1 MPAFRRGSRGGG
13 RLAARARGSDP
24 KGRGGTRILNTN
36 SRGPKST
43 FHSTR
48 VEEILEEKP
57 GDHSSEGSGEDA
69 DGTDTSLEV
78 SSEDGES
85 ASLSAV
91 KPYNVLLESL
101 KANVQHGEPARKRQ
115 KVLHDGTTE
124 QPKEEVSNEA
134 NEGSLHSPEDADL
147 MVEAEDEHD
156 LSAEDAPD
164 SEAGIN
170 DQHCTTV
177 CITVYSKL
185 TWLSTR
191 SI

>member
-13 RLAARARGSDP
+13 RLAARGRGSKP
-24 KGRGGTRILNTN
+24 KGRGGTSIPNTN
-36 SRGPKST
+36 SRGHKST

-48 VEEILEEKP
+48 VEGILEENP

-69 DGTDTSLEV
+69 DRNDTSLEV

-115 KVLHDGTTE
+115 KVLYDGTTE
-124 QPKEEVSNEA
+124 QPKEGVSNEA
-134 NEGSLHSPEDADL
+134 NEGSLHPPED
-147 MVEAEDEHD
+147 VEAEDEHD

-164 SEAGIN
+164 SEAEIN
-170 DQHCTTV
+170 VHHCTTL